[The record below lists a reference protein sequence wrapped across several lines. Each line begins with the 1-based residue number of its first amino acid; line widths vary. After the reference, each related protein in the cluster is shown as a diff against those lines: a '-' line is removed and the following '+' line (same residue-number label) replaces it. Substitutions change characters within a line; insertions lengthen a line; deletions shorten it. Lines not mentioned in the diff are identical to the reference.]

1 MTRLTWLILALTL
14 LPAALMAAEV
24 RLAGINLIK
33 QTEGMAADPPEV
45 TLPEGWEL
53 YRQSHPDYGEM
64 YCAEN
69 PHEFFFHVRVPDG
82 AQQPA
87 RARVRW
93 PGVEIKR
100 VIAGDRDLD
109 FQRTAEGI
117 EFDLP
122 LSTGNTTQIATVIND
137 PPGMQMILMHHLE
150 ARRAGPYA
158 TGPWPDIQIRAH
170 LNFLFA
176 AREAL
181 SRLGL
186 LAADRGFDERLGLYG
201 FESNFPRGHVDHP
214 PHFHI
219 LFIPEK
225 WDDVQVTH
233 FRLDEKG
240 RTVVNDWQCRAEH
253 RKYGPGEV
261 CSHKLADGTVVLE
274 MVVTQAGGLTL
285 RRPGVAGEYTLA
297 PDARSG
303 VGSAAVEL
311 LCDGEPVLRV
321 SVDDDASTGNLLVR
335 LEPLGADAPAP
346 TTERVLYDPDTGAP
360 R

>member
-1 MTRLTWLILALTL
+1 MSKLSWLILVPVLV
-14 LPAALMAAEV
+14 PVVVMAAEG
-24 RLAGINLIK
+24 RLVGLNLIK
-33 QTEGMAADPPEV
+33 QTEGMAAAAPEV
-45 TLPEGWEL
+45 TLPDGWEL

-69 PHEFFFHVRVPDG
+69 PHEFFFHVRVPDD
-82 AQQPA
+82 AQQPG

-93 PGVEIKR
+93 PGVAIKR
-100 VIAGDRDLD
+100 VIAGDTDLD
-109 FQRTAEGI
+109 FERTAEGV
-117 EFDLP
+117 EFDVP

-158 TGPWPDIQIRAH
+158 TGPWPQTQIRAH
-170 LNFLFA
+170 LDFLFA

-181 SRLGL
+181 NRLGL
-186 LAADRGFDERLGLYG
+186 LAAERGFGERFGLYG
-201 FESNFPRGHVDHP
+201 FESNFPRGHVDYP

-233 FRLDEKG
+233 FRLDDKG
-240 RTVVNDWQCRAEH
+240 RIVVNDWQCRAEH
-253 RKYGPGEV
+253 RKYEPGEA

-274 MVVTQAGGLTL
+274 MVVTEAGGLTL

-303 VGSAAVEL
+303 LGSTAVAVL
-311 LCDGEPVLRV
+311 RDGEPLLRV
-321 SVDDDASTGNLLVR
+321 SVDDDAATGRMQVV
-335 LEPLGADAPAP
+335 LEPIGAGATAPR
-346 TTERVLYDPDTGAP
+346 TEEILYDPDTGAP